1 MTWPGEE
8 QAWTRLAR
16 LDPEEVQ
23 RNAHVIHD
31 KKLLTYTLV
40 CFDQQINI
48 SLSDQTISGRSEISH
63 TLIKEFGDFS
73 RLSILNYL
81 VNAREI
87 PPAQNLVRPSDLPGG
102 DIFARGTHV
111 LPLDEIA
118 AQFNN
123 DKTGFLKKG
132 RYLGG
137 KQLGYGDMS
146 VELFPFP
153 RISVV
158 LITWSG
164 DDEFP
169 AKSSLLF
176 DSSCIFHMPIDIL
189 WSTAMLTVRMM
200 LYQDNF

>member
-1 MTWPGEE
+1 MTWPGEK
-8 QAWTRLAR
+8 QAWTLLSI

-23 RNAHVIHD
+23 RNANVIHD
-31 KKLLTYTLV
+31 RRLSTYELI

-48 SLSDQTISGRSEISH
+48 SLPDQTISGTSDISD
-63 TLIKEFGDFS
+63 TLINGLGDFS

-81 VNAREI
+81 VNAKEI
-87 PPAQNLVRPSDLPGG
+87 PLAQNLVRPSDLPGG

-118 AQFNN
+118 TQFNN

-132 RYLGG
+132 QYLGG
-137 KQLGYGDMS
+137 KQLDYGDMS

-153 RISVV
+153 RISAV

-164 DDEFP
+164 DEEFP

-200 LYQDNF
+200 I

>member
-8 QAWTRLAR
+8 KAWTLLAK

-31 KKLLTYTLV
+31 KNLSTYELI
-40 CFDQQINI
+40 CFDQQIRI
-48 SLSDQTISGRSEISH
+48 SLSDQTISGTSDISH
-63 TLIKEFGDFS
+63 TLMKELGDFT

-81 VNAREI
+81 VNAKEI
-87 PPAQNLVRPSDLPGG
+87 PAAQNLVRPSDLPGG

-118 AQFNN
+118 TQFNN
-123 DKTGFLKKG
+123 NRAGFLEKG
-132 RYLGG
+132 QYLGG
-137 KQLGYGDMS
+137 KQLDYGDMS
-146 VELFPFP
+146 VELVPFP
-153 RISVV
+153 RIPVV
-158 LITWSG
+158 LIVWSG
-164 DDEFP
+164 DEEFP

-200 LYQDNF
+200 I